1 MTKNFGSKD
10 RGFTLIMTER
20 KGSSGEKIDD

>member
-10 RGFTLIMTER
+10 RGFVLILTER
-20 KGSSGEKIDD
+20 KGSSGEKIDY